1 MAIIQ
6 TRFLSFSP
14 DISAAQDVHKCSSDM
29 NYGLS
34 ARALKSGVM
43 KNVDYSYSIT
53 RYLVMVEG

>member
-1 MAIIQ
+1 
-6 TRFLSFSP
+6 
-14 DISAAQDVHKCSSDM
+14 M

-34 ARALKSGVM
+34 ARALESGVM